1 MKIEVLDRGG
11 GCTVIKCNSPI
22 DIVVCNKIRQIID
35 ALIMQCDF
43 RCCDLGPSNSVEH
56 LDK

>member
-1 MKIEVLDRGG
+1 MRIEVLDRGG

-22 DIVVCNKIRQIID
+22 DIVVCYKIRQLID
-35 ALIMQCDF
+35 ALIMQCHF
-43 RCCDLGPSNSVEH
+43 TCDLGPSNSVEH